1 MFIFLG
7 RSGSVELS
15 ERNIPIPV
23 RPSRRIHFTSEPG
36 GVLGGSLSGRFID

>member
-1 MFIFLG
+1 MFILCG

-23 RPSRRIHFTSEPG
+23 LPSKRIHFTKEPG
-36 GVLGGSLSGRFID
+36 GVLGGSLLGFK